1 MSTGPQNRGAP
12 VRFRDMQEAWN
23 DMLKQLITQYGK
35 DEFNNDS
42 LALLQNVYYQG
53 ALAGNVI
60 LYEHLD
66 ERIAEWSAQGN
77 QATEH
82 DVMKGINAFGQG
94 LVNSVKKLWEAW
106 DDAPYQVSKQV
117 DKGYKH

>member
-1 MSTGPQNRGAP
+1 MSTGPQDRGTP
-12 VRFRDMQEAWN
+12 VKFRDMQEAWD
-23 DMLKQLITQYGK
+23 DMLKQLLTQYGPE
-35 DEFNNDS
+35 EFNNDS

-60 LYEHLD
+60 LHEHLD
-66 ERIAEWSAQGN
+66 ERIAEWAASGN
-77 QATEH
+77 QATER

-94 LVNSVKKLWEAW
+94 LVSSVKKLWEAW

-117 DKGYKH
+117 DKGNKH